1 MVPISRLLCYKRGSG
16 GCCDNTQP
24 TVATEISRGK
34 HHFVKQVPSP
44 ISQDAYRNLQMCLF
58 LRRMRPRRSR
68 IGRGRVNCYNGGN
81 RNFPGNWGGS
91 LNFVR
96 QLRRRSG
103 STISFSTANSHV
115 WEISDDAGRNLQ
127 KVEFFPGNFCC
138 HRWQKNMRFSREKG
152 TVATETVATEFYKR
166 EKKIIFLL

>member
-1 MVPISRLLCYKRGSG
+1 MGPIPRLLCYKWGSG
-16 GCCDNTQP
+16 GFCDNTQP

-81 RNFPGNWGGS
+81 RNFPGKTRLS
-91 LNFVR
+91 ANFSPR
-96 QLRRRSG
+96 HPKFPKRG
-103 STISFSTANSHV
+103 
-115 WEISDDAGRNLQ
+115 NLQ
-127 KVEFFPGNFCC
+127 WKMKLCCHFCGAIDERNSENPPNSPGNFCC
-138 HRWQKNMRFSREKG
+138 HRCSN
-152 TVATETVATEFYKR
+152 
-166 EKKIIFLL
+166 